1 MSALTPETIATY
13 IIKIKLNFENAYV
26 TTNETERLLLVTS
39 WYDAL
44 RDYPKEICDVA
55 VNNVLKRAKFT
66 PRLGDITEEADKL
79 LTPQLK
85 SDEELWAELNSVLGR
100 AYDVSRYL
108 SYPQHAD
115 WSNRKLDEIYGGL
128 SDELKLFVVNTSTLV
143 ELAEMP
149 PEAMQY
155 ERSRF
160 FKQMPIL
167 KKQRANKIEAQK
179 YLALAQDVKALTSGT
194 PQITD
199 KKPNKK

>member
-1 MSALTPETIATY
+1 MQLTHNDVLKIIELLRINYDNAYSGYNAEQTLTLRDFWYESLKDYPSEVIFRALTNL
-13 IIKIKLNFENAYV
+13 IKKNEFAPRLANIVE
-26 TTNETERLLLVTS
+26 ETESLLS
-39 WYDAL
+39 
-44 RDYPKEICDVA
+44 P
-55 VNNVLKRAKFT
+55 
-66 PRLGDITEEADKL
+66 DKS
-79 LTPQLK
+79 T
-85 SDEELWAELNSVLGR
+85 DEELWAELNSVLGR

-108 SYPQHAD
+108 SYPQHSA
-115 WSNRKLDEIYGGL
+115 WANRKLDEIYGGL
-128 SDELKLFVVNTSTLV
+128 SDELKLFVVNTSTLI
-143 ELAEMP
+143 ELAEMS

>member
-1 MSALTPETIATY
+1 MQLTHNDVLKIIELLRINYDNAYSGYNAEQTLTLRDFWYESLKDYPSEVIFRALTNL
-13 IIKIKLNFENAYV
+13 IKKNEFAPRLANIVE
-26 TTNETERLLLVTS
+26 ETESLLS
-39 WYDAL
+39 
-44 RDYPKEICDVA
+44 P
-55 VNNVLKRAKFT
+55 
-66 PRLGDITEEADKL
+66 DKS
-79 LTPQLK
+79 T
-85 SDEELWAELNSVLGR
+85 DEELWAELNSVLGR

-108 SYPQHAD
+108 SYPQHSA
-115 WSNRKLDEIYGGL
+115 WANRKLDEIYGGL
-128 SDELKLFVVNTSTLV
+128 SDELKLFVVNTSTLT
-143 ELAEMP
+143 ELAEMS

>member
-1 MSALTPETIATY
+1 MQLTHNDVLKIIELLRINYDNAYSGYNAEQTLTLRDFWYESLKDYPSEVIFRALTNL
-13 IIKIKLNFENAYV
+13 IKKNEFAPRLANIVE
-26 TTNETERLLLVTS
+26 ETESLLS
-39 WYDAL
+39 
-44 RDYPKEICDVA
+44 P
-55 VNNVLKRAKFT
+55 
-66 PRLGDITEEADKL
+66 DKS
-79 LTPQLK
+79 T
-85 SDEELWAELNSVLGR
+85 DEELWAELNSVLGR

-108 SYPQHAD
+108 SYPQHFD
-115 WSNRKLDEIYGGL
+115 WANRKIDEIYGSL
-128 SDELKLFVVNTSTLV
+128 SEELKLFVVNASTLV
-143 ELAEMP
+143 ELAEMS